1 MLLPN
6 KHITLAQSIIGLGS
20 FALGALEK
28 PKSVDALWTEFQE
41 VNNTARFPA
50 YHTFENMMLAI
61 DFLFT
66 IGVIEEDQNGK
77 ITKCVS

>member
-28 PKSVDALWTEFQE
+28 PKTVDTLWNEFQE

-66 IGVIEEDQNGK
+66 IGVIAEDQNGK
-77 ITKCVS
+77 IIKCDS

>member
-20 FALGALEK
+20 FTLEALEK
-28 PKSVDALWTEFQE
+28 PKTVDALWVEFQA

-61 DFLFT
+61 DFLFA
-66 IGVIEEDQNGK
+66 IGAIKEGQNGK
-77 ITKCVS
+77 ISKCAS